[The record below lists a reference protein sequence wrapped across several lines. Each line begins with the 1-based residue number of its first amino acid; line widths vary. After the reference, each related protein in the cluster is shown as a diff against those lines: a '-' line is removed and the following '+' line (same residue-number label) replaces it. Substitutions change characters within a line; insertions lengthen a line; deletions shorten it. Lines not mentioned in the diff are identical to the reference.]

1 MTQQQQPQ
9 VDPAPIKLV
18 FILDGRVQDLLGTQ
32 DRLAA
37 ILLSEPLVLD
47 VSELIKDPS
56 NNIQMNAKYD
66 YETGKFAPAQFDE
79 DGNLLD

>member
-1 MTQQQQPQ
+1 MTEQNQPQ

-18 FILDGRVQDLLGTQ
+18 FILDGRVQEVLATQ

-47 VSELIKDPS
+47 VSDRIKDTANGIS
-56 NNIQMNAKYD
+56 MFAKYD
-66 YETGKFAPAQFDE
+66 YETGNFTHAKYDE
-79 DGNLLD
+79 DGNLID